1 MRFSAAFPTD
11 LLSTGLGCFY
21 PPKGLAMPI
30 GAKMGTRRIHHV
42 PTDKTRPNRATFV
55 RRNMMIES
63 RRRGACARR
72 GGMRREERTGRV
84 LVVKWHVRPAPLA
97 DANATLTVQKKIPL
111 QHP

>member
-63 RRRGACARR
+63 RRRGACAAGRDA
-72 GGMRREERTGRV
+72 EKNERAV
-84 LVVKWHVRPAPLA
+84 CWL
-97 DANATLTVQKKIPL
+97 
-111 QHP
+111 

>member
-63 RRRGACARR
+63 
-72 GGMRREERTGRV
+72 GRV
-84 LVVKWHVRPAPLA
+84 LVVKWHARPTPLA
-97 DANATLTVQKKIPL
+97 DANTTLTAQKKIPL

>member
-72 GGMRREERTGRV
+72 GGMPRRTNGSCAGRE
-84 LVVKWHVRPAPLA
+84 VVRPPAPLA